1 MVWKNEFL
9 CNADDLWDVW
19 NNNNNMNQIDRTNT
33 VKLRKT
39 EDYNE
44 GNGKERNLEKTSGA
58 NV

>member
-19 NNNNNMNQIDRTNT
+19 YNNNNMNHIDRTNT